1 MPHVPVPIERSLD
14 QKEVYTIDGR
24 ECEVYVYNEKYRFSL
39 LDKLF
44 GVKLFAKLQKGI
56 EGNTYPARH
65 IRVEVPH
72 SEDEYV
78 KFVHDSRGRTWPTEL
93 PSVSE
98 HLDEAI
104 EKARTLIEENRI
116 EDISTR

>member
-24 ECEVYVYNEKYRFSL
+24 ECEVYVYNETYKFRL
-39 LDKLF
+39 LERLF
-44 GVKLFAKLQKGI
+44 GMKLLAKFRHGI

-72 SEDEYV
+72 SEDNYV
-78 KFVHDSRGRTWPTEL
+78 GFVHDSRGRDWPTEL
-93 PSVSE
+93 PSVTE
-98 HLDEAI
+98 HIEDAI
-104 EKARTLIEENRI
+104 DKAHTLIEENRI